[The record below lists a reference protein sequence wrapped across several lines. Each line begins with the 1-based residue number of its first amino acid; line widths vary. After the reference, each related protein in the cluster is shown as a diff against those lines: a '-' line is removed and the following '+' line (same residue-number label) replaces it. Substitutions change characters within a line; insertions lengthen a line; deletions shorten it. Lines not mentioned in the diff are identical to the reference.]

1 MYMSFLEYTDGRI
14 EGIQIFWNK
23 QEAYET
29 FPFGVD
35 QDGYDAEGYSNYGSG
50 PYRSRLIKIDDDITK
65 TLEVCV
71 RLALARKKKQYLN
84 YNLDDHDNDWDESE
98 YIMEE

>member
-23 QEAYET
+23 QEAYEA

-35 QDGYDAEGYSNYGSG
+35 RDGYDAEGYSNYGSG
-50 PYRSRLIKIDDDITK
+50 PFRSRLIKIDSDITE
-65 TLEVCV
+65 TLETCV
-71 RLALARKKKQYLN
+71 KLALARKKMQYLN